1 MWRSSGFAHRPIRLA
16 HRPMRRAHT
25 AAGRLAMYKHIR
37 EAHFILKQGQLS
49 TFALL
54 SLLTIYILFELS
66 TWNFR

>member
-1 MWRSSGFAHRPIRLA
+1 MALLPIRPAHRSM
-16 HRPMRRAHT
+16 HRAHT
-25 AAGRLAMYKHIR
+25 AYGGFAMYKHIR